1 MYFLEHACSE
11 QVAATSLNTEL
22 TPIAP
27 EVLEDVTQRYG
38 SYRANDDFGKL
49 EWSAMIRLLER
60 NGIQYKQ

>member
-38 SYRANDDFGKL
+38 TYRANDDFGKL